1 MYSAVIYK
9 RKSGKQVKFQTCD
22 PRFSKPISVYVP
34 SAFRSVIETNKIYQ
48 CDCEMTSRGY
58 LKPTKDFRPTLWSEI
73 QESQDITPVYT
84 PPTIPSELKVSADVW
99 KFTNISLHLNKY
111 PFILGPKGCGK
122 SELARQVAKANN
134 MEFFEF
140 DLGQA
145 FKPKKFFI
153 GGMVI
158 NDKGSTECVKSLFL
172 KAFTSNRPTLIFLDE
187 LTRVPMQSANFLM
200 TILSR
205 NQSFIYDDD
214 SAVYHYKGKDVHFIA
229 AGNVGMSYVSTNKLD
244 SAFEDRFIKIQ
255 MDYLSP
261 REEAM
266 LIQERCP
273 QISSDDAQALAK
285 VSYSLRECE
294 RKGSL
299 SVSLSTRQILDA
311 AAFVEAGIPLVDVV
325 KTVILNN
332 YVIADE
338 YDSASFVLNGL

>member
-1 MYSAVIYK
+1 MYSNVIYK
-9 RKSGKQVKFQTCD
+9 RKSGKQVKFETRD
-22 PRFSKPISVYVP
+22 PRFPKPLSVYVP
-34 SAFRSVIETNKIYQ
+34 SAFRLSIEPKKLYQ
-48 CDCEMTSRGY
+48 CDCELTSRGY
-58 LKPTKDFRPTLWSEI
+58 LKPDKGFRPIPYVEGV
-73 QESQDITPVYT
+73 EPQDTTPVYI
-84 PPTIPSELKVSADVW
+84 PPTVPSELKVSSDVW

-122 SELARQVAKANN
+122 SELARQVAKANG

-153 GGMVI
+153 GGMII

-172 KAFTSNRPTLIFLDE
+172 KAFTSDKPTLIFLDE

-255 MDYLSP
+255 MNYLSSN
-261 REEAM
+261 EEAK
-266 LIQERCP
+266 LIKERCP
-273 QISSDDAQALAK
+273 MISFDDAQALAK
-285 VSYSLRECE
+285 VSASLRECE

-311 AAFVEAGIPLVDVV
+311 AAFVEAGISLVDVV

-338 YDSASFVLNGL
+338 YDAASFVLNGL